1 MRKKRIW
8 ALLIVICVCGLG
20 FAAYLFFSQ
29 RITDSAPPEIS
40 FASDVLQV
48 SVTASD
54 AELMAGVTARDDRDG
69 DVTGGIVIE
78 GVTGLS
84 SDQLATITYAAF
96 DQAGNVAKAQRT
108 LQYTDYH
115 SPRFSLSAPLV
126 FRSGS
131 SFNLRNYV
139 GAEDVIDGVLDDRVK
154 ATLVSTKS
162 ALSEEGTHE
171 VEFRVTNSMKDTAYL
186 TVPVEVCS
194 SGKYNATVVLS
205 DYLVYLQQGSGFNPL
220 DYLESFQKSTETVS
234 LRESASDVSVSW
246 DSDVNT
252 GVPGTYSV
260 TYTVESGSYIG
271 YTRLMVVV
279 EE

>member
-8 ALLIVICVCGLG
+8 ALLIVTFVCCLG

-29 RITDSAPPEIS
+29 QIVDNTPPEIL
-40 FASDVLQV
+40 FASDALQI
-48 SVTASD
+48 SVAASD
-54 AELMAGVTARDDRDG
+54 AELMAGVTAWDDRDE
-69 DVTGGIVIE
+69 DVTASILVEGIS
-78 GVTGLS
+78 GLS
-84 SDQLATITYAAF
+84 SDQLAVITYAAF

-108 LQYTDYH
+108 VQYTDYQ

-131 SFNLRNYV
+131 AFNLLHYI
-139 GAEDVIDGVLDDRVK
+139 GAEDVIDGILNDRIK
-154 ATLVSTKS
+154 ATLVSTES

-186 TVPVEVCS
+186 TVPVDIYPA
-194 SGKYNATVVLS
+194 GMYNATVTLS
-205 DYLVYLQQGSGFNPL
+205 DYLVYVEQGSRFDDL
-220 DYLESFQKSTETVS
+220 DYLESFQKGSETVFLKGNS
-234 LRESASDVSVSW
+234 SDVSVSC

-252 GVPGTYSV
+252 NFPGTYSV
-260 TYTVESGSYIG
+260 TYTVKSGSYTG
-271 YTRLMVVV
+271 YTRLIVVV

>member
-8 ALLIVICVCGLG
+8 ALLIVTFACCIG
-20 FAAYLFFSQ
+20 FAAYLVYTRQISDN
-29 RITDSAPPEIS
+29 TPPEIS
-40 FASDVLQV
+40 FLSDVLEV
-48 SVTASD
+48 SVEALED
-54 AELMAGVTARDDRDG
+54 DLLVGVTAQDSKDG
-69 DVTGGIVIE
+69 NVTNSVLVEGIS
-78 GVTGLS
+78 GLS

-108 LQYTDYH
+108 VQYTDYQ

-131 SFNLRNYV
+131 AFNLLHYI
-139 GAEDVIDGVLDDRVK
+139 GAEDVIDGILNDRIK
-154 ATLVSTKS
+154 ATLVSTES

-186 TVPVEVCS
+186 TVPVDIYPA
-194 SGKYNATVVLS
+194 GMYNATVTLS
-205 DYLVYLQQGSGFNPL
+205 DYLVYVEQGSRFDDL
-220 DYLESFQKSTETVS
+220 DYLESFQKGSETVFLKGNS
-234 LRESASDVSVSW
+234 SDVSVSC

-252 GVPGTYSV
+252 NFPGTYSV
-260 TYTVESGSYIG
+260 TYTVKSGSYTG
-271 YTRLMVVV
+271 YTRLIVVV

>member
-8 ALLIVICVCGLG
+8 ALLIVTFMCCLG

-29 RITDSAPPEIS
+29 QIVDSTSPKIS
-40 FASDVLQV
+40 FASDALQV
-48 SVTASD
+48 SVSASN
-54 AELMAGVTARDDRDG
+54 AELMAGVTAWDDQDG
-69 DVTGGIVIE
+69 DVTASILVEGIS
-78 GVTGLS
+78 GLS
-84 SDQLATITYAAF
+84 SDQLAVITYAAF

-131 SFNLRNYV
+131 SFNLLNYV
-139 GAEDVIDGVLDDRVK
+139 GAEDVIDGILNDRVK
-154 ATLVSTKS
+154 ATLVSTES

-186 TVPVEVCS
+186 TVPVDIYPA
-194 SGKYNATVVLS
+194 GMYNATVTLS
-205 DYLVYLQQGSGFNPL
+205 DYLVYVEQGSRFDYLG
-220 DYLESFQKSTETVS
+220 YLESFQKGTETIFLKDS
-234 LRESASDVSVSW
+234 SSDVSVSC

-252 GVPGTYSV
+252 NVPGTYSV
-260 TYTVESGSYIG
+260 TYTAKSGSYTG
-271 YTRLMVVV
+271 YTRLIVVV

>member
-1 MRKKRIW
+1 MRKKGIW
-8 ALLIVICVCGLG
+8 ALLIAIAVCCLG

-29 RITDSAPPEIS
+29 RSTDKTPPEIS
-40 FASDVLQV
+40 FASDVLPV
-48 SVTASD
+48 SVAATE
-54 AELMAGVTARDDRDG
+54 AELMEGVTARDDRDG
-69 DVTGGIVIE
+69 DVTGSIVIE

-96 DQAGNVAKAQRT
+96 DREGNVAKAQRT

-131 SFNLRNYV
+131 AFNLLHYV

-154 ATLVSTKS
+154 ATLVSTES

-186 TVPVEVCS
+186 TVPVEVCA
-194 SGKYNATVVLS
+194 SGEYNATVVLS
-205 DYLVYLQQGSGFNPL
+205 DYLVYLERGSGFDPL

-234 LRESASDVSVSW
+234 LRGSAADVSVYC
-246 DSDVNT
+246 DSNVDT
-252 GVPGTYSV
+252 SVPGTYSV

>member
-8 ALLIVICVCGLG
+8 ALLIVTFMCCLG

-29 RITDSAPPEIS
+29 QIVDSTPPKIS
-40 FASDVLQV
+40 FASDALQV
-48 SVTASD
+48 SVSASN
-54 AELMAGVTARDDRDG
+54 AELMAGVTAWDDQDG
-69 DVTGGIVIE
+69 DVTASILVEGIS
-78 GVTGLS
+78 GLS
-84 SDQLATITYAAF
+84 SDQLAVITYAAF

-131 SFNLRNYV
+131 SFNLLNYV
-139 GAEDVIDGVLDDRVK
+139 GAEDVIDGILNDRVK
-154 ATLVSTKS
+154 ATLVSTES

-186 TVPVEVCS
+186 TVPVDIYPA
-194 SGKYNATVVLS
+194 GMYNATVTLS
-205 DYLVYLQQGSGFNPL
+205 DYLVYVEQGSRFDYLG
-220 DYLESFQKSTETVS
+220 YLESFQKGTETIFLKDS
-234 LRESASDVSVSW
+234 SSDVSVSC

-252 GVPGTYSV
+252 NVPGTYSV
-260 TYTVESGSYIG
+260 TYTAKSGSYTG
-271 YTRLMVVV
+271 YTRLIVVV

>member
-1 MRKKRIW
+1 MGKKRIW
-8 ALLIVICVCGLG
+8 ALLIVTFLCCLG

-29 RITDSAPPEIS
+29 RIVDNTAPEIS
-40 FASDVLQV
+40 FASDTLQV

-54 AELMAGVTARDDRDG
+54 AELMAGVTAWDNKDG
-69 DVTGGIVIE
+69 DVTASIVVEGIV
-78 GVTGLS
+78 GLS

-115 SPRFSLSAPLV
+115 SPRFSLTAPLV

-131 SFNLRNYV
+131 SFNVLNYI
-139 GAEDVIDGVLDDRVK
+139 GAEDVIDGVLDDRIK
-154 ATLVSTKS
+154 ATLVSTEG

-186 TVPVEVCS
+186 TIPVDIYS
-194 SGKYNATVVLS
+194 AGTYNATVTLS
-205 DYLVYLQQGSGFNPL
+205 DYLVYVEQGSSF
-220 DYLESFQKSTETVS
+220 DYRDFLESFQKGSETVS
-234 LRESASDVSVSW
+234 LKDSPSDVSVSC

-252 GVPGTYSV
+252 NVPGAYSV
-260 TYTVESGSYIG
+260 TYTVTSGSYTG
-271 YTRLMVVV
+271 YTRLIVVV